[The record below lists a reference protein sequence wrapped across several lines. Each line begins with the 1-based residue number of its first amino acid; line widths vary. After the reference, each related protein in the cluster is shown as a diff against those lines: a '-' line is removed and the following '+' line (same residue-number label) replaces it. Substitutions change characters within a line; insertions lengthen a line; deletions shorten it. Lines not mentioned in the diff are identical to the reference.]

1 MKNEMMRWAVFFND
15 KKPTAVGR
23 RLRLGWLLVAIG
35 AGLCQQP
42 AAHGQQPKLNYGLA
56 RPQDPAT
63 LPQAQAPY
71 APPTRRPKVPPR
83 TVLAA
88 APDGRLRLTQGWEMA
103 AANDV
108 TAVGAAISQA
118 GFRSTS
124 WYNATVPGTVLTTLI
139 DQGVYPDP
147 YIGLNNLRIPDTLAR
162 QPWWYRIAFRVPA
175 EKRRQSAWLTFAGIN
190 YQAEVWLNGQR
201 LGTIKGA
208 FRRGEFELSR
218 WLKPTG
224 ENVLAVRI
232 LPPPHPGIP
241 HEESARTGQ
250 GPNGGALAG
259 DGPTFM
265 ASEGWDWMPGIRDR
279 NSGIWQ
285 DVQLHFSGP
294 VTLRDPQIITDLPL
308 PDTTRA
314 DLTVRTTLHN
324 ASRQLQTVV
333 VTGQLAGQTFRQMV
347 TVPARSDKLV
357 VFNPAKFAPLRLSR
371 PRLWWPNGY
380 GRPNLYTM
388 ELSVAA
394 AGNQPSDRQT
404 VRFGVRELTYE
415 MTVDMPAGE
424 GRRVDFN
431 PLRAPAGQLLFDNVN
446 RREVAPE
453 VAVARLR
460 PGADQAAFTPVAEP
474 AAAPYLVLKVNGQR
488 IFCRGGNWGMDDARK
503 RVSRARLEPYFKLHQ
518 QAHLN
523 MIRNWTGESTEEEF
537 FRLADEYGMLVWNDF
552 WLSTQG
558 FNIEP
563 ADNALFMDNATDV
576 VRRYR
581 NHPSIAIWCPRN
593 EGYAPAAL
601 EDPLARLIATED
613 GTRYYQPNSRNLN
626 LRTSGPW
633 NYFQDPAEYARKLA
647 QGFTTEIGTF
657 SVPEARTIRQ
667 FIPAADQWPISDTW
681 YYHDLHAE
689 HGQQKYLGD
698 VARLYGAPTGLD
710 DFARKVQFL
719 NYDHHRAMF
728 EAWNGR
734 LWRNT
739 SGVLLWMSHPAWPSM
754 IWQLY
759 SWDYATHAAY
769 FGAQKAC
776 EPVHVQWNLDDHQA
790 VVVNTT
796 LKPLANGKVEYAL
809 YDVAGK
815 RLVTETRAVQ
825 APANQA
831 TAVFTPRLPA
841 TLPAVYLLRLQLTDA
856 AGKLVS
862 TNDYWQTATP
872 TGGFQAFNTLPPVQ
886 LEPRLVRQNAA
897 AHSLTYE
904 LVNPTPT
911 LAVAVRLTL
920 LNDKK
925 QPVLPAY
932 FSDGYF
938 TLLPGEHRII
948 DVQYPASAPPA
959 ALQLLAEAYNG
970 R

>member
-1 MKNEMMRWAVFFND
+1 MRNGMREWADFFND
-15 KKPTAVGR
+15 KKPAAVGR
-23 RLRLGWLLVAIG
+23 RLRLGVLLVAVG
-35 AGLCQQP
+35 AGVLLQQS

-56 RPQDPAT
+56 RPQDPST
-63 LPQAQAPY
+63 LPRAQAPY

-83 TVLAA
+83 TVLAPA
-88 APDGRLRLTQGWEMA
+88 SDGRLRLTQGWEMA
-103 AANDV
+103 AAHDV
-108 TAVGAAISQA
+108 LAKGAAIS
-118 GFRSTS
+118 R

-147 YIGLNNLRIPDTLAR
+147 YLGLNNLRISDTLAR
-162 QPWWYRIAFRVPA
+162 QPWWYRISFRVPT
-175 EKRRQSAWLTFAGIN
+175 EKRKQSAWLIFAGIN

-201 LGTIKGA
+201 LGSIKGA
-208 FRRGEFELSR
+208 FRRGEFAVSR
-218 WLKPTG
+218 WLNPTG

-265 ASEGWDWMPGIRDR
+265 AAEGWDWMPGIRDR

-285 DVQLHFSGP
+285 DVQLHFGGP

-308 PDTTRA
+308 PDTMRA
-314 DLTVRTTLHN
+314 ILTVRATLQN
-324 ASRQLQTVV
+324 ASHQPQMVA
-333 VTGQLAGQTFRQMV
+333 VTGQLEGQSFRQTV
-347 TVPARSDKLV
+347 TVPALSNKLV
-357 VFNPAKFAPLRLSR
+357 VFDPARFAPLRLNR

-388 ELSVAA
+388 
-394 AGNQPSDRQT
+394 Q

-424 GRRVDFN
+424 GQRVEFN
-431 PLRAPAGQLLFDNVN
+431 PLRAPAGQLLFDNEH

-460 PGADQAAFTPVAEP
+460 PGADQAAFAPVAEP

-488 IFCRGGNWGMDDARK
+488 IFCRGGNWGMDDAQK
-503 RVSRARLEPYFKLHQ
+503 RVSRARLEPYFRLHQ
-518 QAHLN
+518 RAHLN

-537 FRLADEYGMLVWNDF
+537 FQLADEYGMLVWNDF

-563 ADNALFMDNATDV
+563 TDNALFMDNATDV

-581 NHPSIAIWCPRN
+581 NHPSIALWCPRN
-593 EGYAPAAL
+593 EGYAPVAL
-601 EDPLARLIATED
+601 EDPLALLIATED

-633 NYFQDPAEYARKLA
+633 NYFSDPAEYARRLA

-681 YYHDLHAE
+681 YYHDLHVE
-689 HGQQKYLGD
+689 HEQPQYLGD
-698 VARLYGAPTGLD
+698 VTRLYGAPTGLE

-734 LWRNT
+734 LWHDA

-776 EPVHVQWNLDDHQA
+776 EPLHVQWNLDDHQA
-790 VVVNTT
+790 VVINNT
-796 LKPLANGKVEYAL
+796 LRPLTNGKVVCTF

-815 RLVTETRAVQ
+815 LLATETRPVQ
-825 APANQA
+825 ASANQT
-831 TAVFTPRLPA
+831 TALFIPQQPAPLP
-841 TLPAVYLLRLQLTDA
+841 PVYLLRLQLTDA
-856 AGKLVS
+856 AGKLIS
-862 TNDYWQTATP
+862 TNDYWQKATP
-872 TGGFQAFNTLPPVQ
+872 TGDFQAFNALPSVP
-886 LEPRLVRQNAA
+886 LAPRLIRQDAA
-897 AHSLTYE
+897 THSLTYE
-904 LVNPTPT
+904 LVNPTTTPA
-911 LAVAVRLTL
+911 LAVRLTL
-920 LNDKK
+920 LNEQQ

-938 TLLPGEHRII
+938 TLLPGEHRVI
-948 DVQYPASAPPA
+948 DVQYPASASPA
-959 ALQLLAEAYNG
+959 ALRLLAEAYNG

>member
-1 MKNEMMRWAVFFND
+1 MRKWDNLINDSKLAV
-15 KKPTAVGR
+15 VGR
-23 RLRLGWLLVAIG
+23 RLCLGWLPVVFG
-35 AGLCQQP
+35 VGLCQQP
-42 AAHGQQPKLNYGLA
+42 VARGQQPKLNYGLA
-56 RPQDPAT
+56 RPQAPT
-63 LPQAQAPY
+63 VLPQAKAPFT
-71 APPTRRPKVPPR
+71 PPTRRPKVSPR
-83 TVLAA
+83 TVLAP

-108 TAVGAAISQA
+108 PAAGAAISQP
-118 GFRSTS
+118 GFRSAT

-147 YIGLNNLRIPDTLAR
+147 YIGLNNLHIPDTLAR

-175 EKRRQSAWLTFAGIN
+175 EKRRQSAWLTFEGIN

-201 LGTIKGA
+201 LGSIQGA
-208 FRRGEFELSR
+208 FRRGEFEVSRLLS
-218 WLKPTG
+218 PSG

-285 DVQLHFSGP
+285 EVKLHFSGP

-308 PDTTRA
+308 PDTTRS
-314 DLTVRTTLHN
+314 DLTVRATLHN
-324 ASRQLQTVV
+324 ASRQPQTVA
-333 VTGQLAGQTFRQMV
+333 VTGQLGSQLFRQTV
-347 TVPARSDKLV
+347 TVPAQSDKRV
-357 VFNPAKFAPLRLSR
+357 VFSPAKFALLRLNR

-380 GRPNLYTM
+380 GRANLYSLQLGVVT
-388 ELSVAA
+388 SD
-394 AGNQPSDRQT
+394 NQPSDRQT
-404 VRFGVRELTYE
+404 VRFGIREMTYE
-415 MTVDMPAGE
+415 MTVDEPAGE
-424 GRRVDFN
+424 GRRVEFN
-431 PLRAPAGQLLFDNVN
+431 PLRAPAGRLLFDNVH

-453 VAVARLR
+453 VSVARLR
-460 PGADQAAFTPVAEP
+460 AGAGQTAFTPVAEP

-518 QAHLN
+518 RAHLN

-537 FRLADEYGMLVWNDF
+537 FQLADEYGMLVWNDF

-558 FNIEP
+558 FNIE
-563 ADNALFMDNATDV
+563 ATDKELFMANATDV

-613 GTRYYQPNSRNLN
+613 GTRYYQPNSRSLN

-633 NYFQDPAEYARKLA
+633 NYFPDPAEYARRLA

-689 HGQQKYLGD
+689 HQQQQYLGD
-698 VARLYGAPTGLD
+698 VTRLYGAPTGLD

-728 EAWNGR
+728 EAWNSR
-734 LWRNT
+734 LWHNT

-776 EPVHVQWNLDDHQA
+776 EPLHVQWNLDDHQA

-796 LKPLANGKVEYAL
+796 LQPLTDGKVDYTL
-809 YDVAGK
+809 YDVDGRQMAS
-815 RLVTETRAVQ
+815 ETRAVQ

-831 TAVFTPRLPA
+831 TAVFTPQPPA
-841 TLPAVYLLRLQLTDA
+841 NLPAVYLLRLRLTDA
-856 AGKLVS
+856 AGNMVS
-862 TNDYWQTATP
+862 TNDYWQKATP
-872 TGGFQAFNTLPPVQ
+872 TGDFRAFNALPPVR
-886 LEPRLVRQNAA
+886 LVPHLVRQNAA
-897 AHSLTYE
+897 LHSLRYE
-904 LVNPTPT
+904 IVNSTETP
-911 LAVAVRLTL
+911 AVAVRLTL
-920 LNDKK
+920 QNGQN
-925 QPVLPAY
+925 QPVQPAY
-932 FSDGYF
+932 FSDSYF
-938 TLLPGEHRII
+938 TLLPGERKTV
-948 DVQYPASAPPA
+948 DVHYTTA
-959 ALQLLAEAYNG
+959 AGADLPQLLAEAYNA